1 MSDTAAL
8 RRILGD
14 ELINDHDDEH
24 EHDRSLARTQMVFD
38 IFYDDDDEP
47 DVAISDALT
56 DLMHISAKRGVD
68 FLEVFEKASW
78 QAQREREEWGIGA

>member
-14 ELINDHDDEH
+14 ELISHHND

-56 DLMHISAKRGVD
+56 DLMHISAKRGID
-68 FLEVFEKASW
+68 FLEAFEKASW
-78 QAQREREEWGIGA
+78 QAQREREEWGIDA

>member
-14 ELINDHDDEH
+14 ELTTDHDD

-56 DLMHISAKRGVD
+56 DLMHISAKRSID

-78 QAQREREEWGIGA
+78 QAHREREEWGIDA